1 MKFHQQSHSLRLA
14 ILCVGLVACT
24 EASPVAQ
31 AKVESAKDV
40 STSGV
45 DAAKTAD
52 SQAQARPA
60 QAAAVDSRSRDAQPA
75 YELKDAPLE
84 PHCAELLEIAFGAAT
99 AMPVKPHIKTRSR
112 LQEDVV
118 DACLELAQPKRALG
132 YIEQIENWRRG
143 AAYADLAFHCAEH
156 GGYGPEVDKFLDN
169 AMVESEAPED
179 EIGQAWRADRIKGK
193 IARTHVLL
201 GNKEQAA
208 MFAHGIEEA
217 EARKV
222 AAFEAGSLPE
232 EKFETTLAALDH
244 GALEVGE
251 YEMVVYALEASKQ
264 LYDRF
269 YDDAAKR
276 DLLEERIQ
284 RYWLKAPFGYRVDTL
299 IAFTDA
305 ALSHGDREKAAAL
318 TTQTVEL
325 IKSSIWTPADFSE
338 VMGQLAALH
347 QRAGDPESAQR
358 CVADALAK
366 FDRERDTIWNFERAE
381 ALTPIAEA
389 QHVLGDDA
397 GALATYRRAVD
408 DGAENP
414 NARPRAEDLVATCL
428 SMAKSGVKPG
438 DELLARIREVR
449 AGLSDPW

>member
-1 MKFHQQSHSLRLA
+1 MNMKLNLRARNLRLA
-14 ILCVGLVACT
+14 AVCAGLVACSD
-24 EASPVAQ
+24 ASAHAPADAAVGSDAAPKPVATAAVEQ
-31 AKVESAKDV
+31 REVAKAEPV
-40 STSGV
+40 
-45 DAAKTAD
+45 AAKATDAKPTYVLVD
-52 SQAQARPA
+52 EPL
-60 QAAAVDSRSRDAQPA
+60 AASR
-75 YELKDAPLE
+75 
-84 PHCAELLEIAFGAAT
+84 AELLEIAFSAAT
-99 AMPVKPHIKTRSR
+99 QMPVTPHIKTRSR

-132 YIEQIENWRRG
+132 YIEQIGNWRRG

-156 GGYGPEVDKFLDN
+156 GGYGPQVDGFLDH

-179 EIGQAWRADRIKGK
+179 EIGQAWRADRIKAK

-222 AAFEAGSLPE
+222 AAFEAGTLPE
-232 EKFETTLAALDH
+232 EKFETTVAALDH

-251 YEMVVYALEASKQ
+251 YEMVVYSLDAATQ
-264 LYDRF
+264 LYGRF
-269 YDDAAKR
+269 YEDAAKR
-276 DLLEERIQ
+276 ALLEERVH

-299 IAFTDA
+299 IGFTDA
-305 ALSHGDREKAAAL
+305 ALAHGDREKAAAL
-318 TTQTVEL
+318 TTETVEL
-325 IKSSIWTPADFSE
+325 IKSSIWTPTDFSA
-338 VMGQLAALH
+338 VMGKLAALH

-366 FDRERDTIWNFERAE
+366 FDRERETIWNFERAE

-397 GALATYRRAVD
+397 GALATYRRAID

-428 SMAKSGVKPG
+428 SIAQSGLQPS